1 MFKTVA
7 GPQTHFMIADE
18 SFGHSEPQLSHLE
31 DGEII
36 MMAVAD
42 FLSHVTCAV
51 GMGLSALC
59 MRIRSVLVMTLWCWC
74 VTILISQV
82 RKQRH
87 RDVR

>member
-7 GPQTHFMIADE
+7 GPQTDFMIADE

-36 MMAVAD
+36 MMAAVTD

-51 GMGLSALC
+51 GMGLSAL
-59 MRIRSVLVMTLWCWC
+59 RFF
-74 VTILISQV
+74 
-82 RKQRH
+82 
-87 RDVR
+87 